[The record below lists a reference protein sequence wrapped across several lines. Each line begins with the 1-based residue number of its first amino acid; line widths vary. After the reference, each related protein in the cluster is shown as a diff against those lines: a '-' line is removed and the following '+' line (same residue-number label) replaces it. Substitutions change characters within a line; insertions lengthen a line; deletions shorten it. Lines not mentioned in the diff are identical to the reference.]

1 MDEFDMKTS
10 DFRAIYRFFGVKIAF
25 FFFCQ
30 NPFKNEL
37 WPLDLILDKI

>member
-25 FFFCQ
+25 FFCQ